1 MSLDKWIK
9 SAEKEEEKKKLKE
22 KKRKSVQKGVQ
33 SEGERDQDKR
43 ILEPM
48 AEKIKKYQLKC
59 SKKGCNYQKT
69 IVKKGLN
76 EKDTICPRC
85 KSAMKVK

>member
-9 SAEKEEEKKKLKE
+9 SAEKEEHKKKQQE
-22 KKRKSVQKGVQ
+22 KKRKPVKQGVQ

-48 AEKIKKYQLKC
+48 TEKIKKYQLKC

-69 IVKKGLN
+69 IGKKALN

-85 KSAMKVK
+85 KSTMKEI

>member
-9 SAEKEEEKKKLKE
+9 SAEKEEYEKKLQE
-22 KKRKSVQKGVQ
+22 KKRKPVKKGVK
-33 SEGERDQDKR
+33 SEGEREQDKR

-48 AEKIKKYQLKC
+48 TEKIKKYQLKC

-69 IVKKGLN
+69 IVKKELN

-85 KSAMKVK
+85 KSVMKTI